1 MWGWEEGGSG
11 EWTLEG
17 LNEHWNAGSAVKRSN
32 DKKQNGGWLLW
43 NKRRGGD
50 MQGSSGVDLQEPRN
64 VALLCN
70 HEAAR
75 TESTDDI
82 PEKTTY
88 SKFSVP
94 LFQNA
99 LILLAGCNITAIST
113 TCAFCCSHSH
123 PGLSNL

>member
-1 MWGWEEGGSG
+1 MSG

-17 LNEHWNAGSAVKRSN
+17 LNEHWNAGSALKRSN

-50 MQGSSGVDLQEPRN
+50 MRGSSGVDLQEPRN

-75 TESTDDI
+75 TEST
-82 PEKTTY
+82 Y
-88 SKFSVP
+88 STFSV
-94 LFQNA
+94 LIFQNA
-99 LILLAGCNITAIST
+99 LTLLAGCNAIAIST

-123 PGLSNL
+123 PGLSDL